1 MTAVAWHL
9 LRGLGAVALV
19 AAALLPSAGPFWA
32 AILLLPA
39 AALLLRGC
47 PMCWLLGLAERVRAL
62 LGPRS
67 KRTENLF
74 KAVSRNLSRRL
85 ALLRHTAATG
95 KHPARLESGRGH
107 GT

>member
-19 AAALLPSAGPFWA
+19 AAALLPNAGPSWA

-47 PMCWLLGLAERVRAL
+47 PMCWLLGLTERVRAL

-67 KRTENLF
+67 KRY
-74 KAVSRNLSRRL
+74 RWRIRL
-85 ALLRHTAATG
+85 AHRSAHSVAAAG
-95 KHPARLESGRGH
+95 HLQPRKSGAARIQVA
-107 GT
+107 